1 MKKTDAL
8 VIGAGFAGLVA
19 TRELAKAGHSVTL
32 IEARDRWGGRAWSK
46 PDALDGMTLE
56 MGANW
61 LEPEQHRMFAELDRY
76 GVKTSGAPGA
86 YGLPAK
92 WHLRDE
98 LREGGLP
105 FSWKGM
111 VDVER
116 TLAHLIRSADRI
128 DSKRPLA
135 DQDLDDL
142 DVTLD
147 DFFAPLEL
155 DPFMHELAVTQLAQS
170 STANTRESSVLHPL
184 RLIASAGTVYTYLG
198 GGSDVLVPSISA
210 LQDAIAAD
218 AKDSGAEI
226 VLSSPV
232 RSVSQS
238 GDGVV
243 VESESGSY
251 EGKVAVLALSSAAYS
266 SVKLEDGLS
275 HLSQAMTARSGPDG
289 NFSEG
294 GKFWAV
300 VTGLPADASGAG
312 TAPVR
317 YFSIWDDLKD
327 GTNLLI
333 GFTKGLD
340 EIDPAD
346 PEQVQVG
353 LRDYYP
359 EAKVERIVGQNW
371 LHDEWTGA
379 TWPGYPVGWIGEFE
393 KEFLRPHGRV
403 VFAGSDIAVE
413 WPTNMEGGVESGFY
427 SAGVAGE
434 LLA

>member
-1 MKKTDAL
+1 VEKMDA
-8 VIGAGFAGLVA
+8 VVVGAGFAGLVA

-32 IEARDRWGGRAWSK
+32 VEARDRWGGRAWSK
-46 PDALDGMTLE
+46 PEALDGQVCE

-61 LEPEQHRMFAELDRY
+61 LEPEQHRMFAELERY

-92 WHLRDE
+92 WHLDGE

-111 VDVER
+111 VGVEQV
-116 TLAHLIRSADRI
+116 LGHLIRSADRI
-128 DSKRPLA
+128 DPTRPLS

-142 DVTLD
+142 DITLD
-147 DFFAPLEL
+147 EFFAPLQLE
-155 DPFMHELAVTQLAQS
+155 PFLHEMAVTQLAQS

-198 GGSDVLVPSISA
+198 GGSDVLVPSIGA
-210 LQDAIAAD
+210 LQDAIAAE
-218 AKDSGAEI
+218 ARESGARF

-232 RSVSQS
+232 RCVSQTA
-238 GDGVV
+238 DGVTI
-243 VESESGSY
+243 ESDSGNY
-251 EGKVAVLALSSAAYS
+251 EAKTAVLALSSAAYAS
-266 SVKLEDGLS
+266 LKLDGDLAP
-275 HLSQAMTARSGPDG
+275 LGVAMTERSGPDR
-289 NFSEG
+289 NWSEG

-300 VTGLPADASGAG
+300 VSGLPADASGAG

-317 YFSIWDDLKD
+317 YFSVWGDASEGEHLVV
-327 GTNLLI
+327 

-340 EIDPAD
+340 PIDPD
-346 PEQVQVG
+346 DIDQVQAG

-359 EAKVERIVGQNW
+359 EAKVKRVVGQNW
-371 LHDEWTGA
+371 LRDRWTGA
-379 TWPGYPVGWIGEFE
+379 TWPGYPVGWIKRYE

-413 WPTNMEGGVESGFY
+413 WPTNMEGGLESGFY
-427 SAGVAGE
+427 SAG
-434 LLA
+434 LAKEILA